1 MAGHANV
8 RKRRHL
14 RFLVYMEAASMEIN
28 PMGTLERRMAA
39 DVLSND

>member
-14 RFLVYMEAASMEIN
+14 RFLVYMEAASVEIN
-28 PMGTLERRMAA
+28 PMSPLERCMAA